1 MAMLGGLQLI
11 FLSLLFNHAK
21 GACGPVATAAASTY
35 CNTLCK
41 NVCTETDGCEWT
53 GQDDYDD
60 YQQMEAAAK
69 IYAKAQMSQL
79 QRLFAAQKA
88 LHDEIELSKR
98 RQETG
103 TKTVGRVKKTIQAT
117 LLNEPIHAILTAR
130 PSVMLYEK
138 YKPLF
143 THAKGK
149 ARELGATNYDT
160 IRQLTTDVLTCYG
173 VDSPSKNFFAN
184 LEQTEIKNDRNFLRK
199 MRDPA
204 LKVAQLTSSLANPQ
218 ALLPHF
224 VNEGIWLNAKKEA
237 EEATAHRE
245 YSDVYDDND
254 RGYTNKIFHDE
265 SYNEADIGGE
275 SARTD
280 SANAHHSVHYERDPH
295 RYQVD
300 DYLYPRVD
308 EYRYDGGYANEYV
321 ILMSLLL
328 VLCVGLA
335 CFVAFAICM
344 AIYTF
349 QRQKKDVP
357 HVYRANDCN
366 L

>member
-21 GACGPVATAAASTY
+21 GACGPTASAQTSTH
-35 CNTLCK
+35 CGTLCK

-53 GQDDYDD
+53 GRDDYDD
-60 YQQMEAAAK
+60 YPQMEAAAK
-69 IYAKAQMSQL
+69 IYAKTQMGSLQQL
-79 QRLFAAQKA
+79 YAAQKG
-88 LHDEIELSKR
+88 LHADITLSKK
-98 RQETG
+98 RQEMG
-103 TKTVGRVKKTIQAT
+103 TKTLLRAKKRIEAEFI
-117 LLNEPIHAILTAR
+117 NDPIHAILTAR
-130 PSVMLYEK
+130 PSVMLYK
-138 YKPLF
+138 RYKPLF

-149 ARELGATNYDT
+149 AKELSRSSTTYGT
-160 IRQLTTDVLTCYG
+160 IRQLTTDLLTCYG
-173 VDSPSKNFFAN
+173 VDGPSKNFFAN
-184 LEQTEIKNDRNFLRK
+184 LEQVEIKKDENFLRK
-199 MRDPA
+199 MREA
-204 LKVAQLTSSLANPQ
+204 GLQVAQLASSLANPQ
-218 ALLPHF
+218 ALHTRA
-224 VNEGIWLNAKKEA
+224 VNELIWFNAQNA
-237 EEATAHRE
+237 AREATAHRE

-321 ILMSLLL
+321 IL
-328 VLCVGLA
+328 
-335 CFVAFAICM
+335 I
-344 AIYTF
+344 
-349 QRQKKDVP
+349 
-357 HVYRANDCN
+357 
-366 L
+366 